1 MSAQTEQL
9 VRLDPDICCWWL
21 RAELLLAILL
31 FRNCSVVFSHCEILF
46 IESGCKLGEETKLW
60 HNVSTV
66 CLSENLCRPNSS
78 PLATALTRCR
88 FLNNDQRVSKPVEN
102 VSCINSATVR
112 RKQLKH
118 ITF

>member
-1 MSAQTEQL
+1 MSPQTEQL

-46 IESGCKLGEETKLW
+46 IESGYKLGEETKLW

-66 CLSENLCRPNSS
+66 CLSENPCRPNSS

-88 FLNNDQRVSKPVEN
+88 FLNNEQRVSKPVEN